1 MLYWLLCWLFTI
13 LWTVRTI
20 LETNSVEP
28 HGIVT
33 WFLIVILSVKNMDFI
48 YRVPKKCHTI
58 YENKLYTPCN
68 VWVLNWVIMG
78 YNLSFIRLNR
88 VWENTHNRL
97 ICYITLITLIYNYN
111 LLPSKEWRRSVFALL
126 HCIMRG
132 SDH

>member
-1 MLYWLLCWLFTI
+1 MLHWLLRWLLTI

-20 LETNSVEP
+20 LKTNSVEP

-33 WFLIVILSVKNMDFI
+33 CFLIVILGVKNMDFI
-48 YRVPKKCHTI
+48 YRVPKKCYTI

-88 VWENTHNRL
+88 VWEKMHNRL
-97 ICYITLITLIYNYN
+97 ICYITLKKACESLTICCQV
-111 LLPSKEWRRSVFALL
+111 RSDVEVYL
-126 HCIMRG
+126 HCCIA
-132 SDH
+132 